1 MGMLLGALDI
11 GTQTTTLLAGEAADG
26 KLVIVGHVTVPT
38 QGVKKGIIRDIEAV
52 SAGIRKA
59 CEAMSRDC
67 RIVLADVATSFS
79 CGDIRPVVRTGRVS
93 LLPGHVIDQ
102 EDIDAAE
109 ENAKTEEAADAP
121 ETLLQRFRQKYLV
134 NDQLVVSAAGMAGTE
149 LKANILELTAPR
161 TAIGALG
168 TAVHQAGLRQMDTV
182 FSGFAAAEAVLDR
195 KARDDGALV
204 IDFGAG
210 TVDYLAV
217 CNGVVAAAGALGV
230 GGAHLTN
237 DLALAF
243 QITQRQAEEAKLA
256 RGAAMIQPDLAN
268 ARHTLRTAYATNDR
282 TIAVHAI
289 QTVTTERVDETF
301 RLLRD
306 ALRDV
311 LPQIHGGIY
320 LTGGT
325 AALPLIAEQASA
337 IFGKP
342 CALGVPVNVVNLPDP
357 LTSEPYRY
365 ATAIGILN
373 WRLRTLAREAPGPSL
388 FARFCAFLKG

>member
-168 TAVHQAGLRQMDTV
+168 TAIHQAGLRQMDTV

-217 CNGVVAAAGALGV
+217 CNARPRRPSWRAA
-230 GGAHLTN
+230 
-237 DLALAF
+237 
-243 QITQRQAEEAKLA
+243 R
-256 RGAAMIQPDLAN
+256 P
-268 ARHTLRTAYATNDR
+268 
-282 TIAVHAI
+282 
-289 QTVTTERVDETF
+289 
-301 RLLRD
+301 
-306 ALRDV
+306 
-311 LPQIHGGIY
+311 
-320 LTGGT
+320 
-325 AALPLIAEQASA
+325 
-337 IFGKP
+337 
-342 CALGVPVNVVNLPDP
+342 
-357 LTSEPYRY
+357 
-365 ATAIGILN
+365 
-373 WRLRTLAREAPGPSL
+373 
-388 FARFCAFLKG
+388 